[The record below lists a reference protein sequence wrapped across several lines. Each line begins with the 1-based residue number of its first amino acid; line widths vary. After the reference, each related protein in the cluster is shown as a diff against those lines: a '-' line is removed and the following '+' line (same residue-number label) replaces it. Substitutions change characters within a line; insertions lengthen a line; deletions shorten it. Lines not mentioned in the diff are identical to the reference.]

1 MRLAYL
7 ARAARVAGH
16 RDPVLSFPRKAAI
29 LAFLPNTAPG
39 VAMLRR
45 IALCLAALSTVL
57 CCGAPLAQAPDGRL
71 KKIVQSRNIAIAFRS
86 DATPFSFLDEKIQVS
101 GFSIDLCKRVVASI
115 ARQFEVPLKIN
126 WVPVTAATRFE
137 AVARGQADME
147 CGSSTVSL
155 SRLKQVDF
163 SSYIFV
169 ASTGLLVKEASGAR
183 KLADLAGKTIAVI
196 AGTTNER
203 AIQAQ
208 LKRRKIEARLA
219 AFKSREEALAAL
231 DAGTAD
237 AFAWDKLLLVGAAA
251 SRPKNA
257 SQLLLLA
264 EDFSFEPYGI
274 VLPLG
279 DTPFRMA
286 VNAGL
291 AEVYSTGDI
300 TEIFNL
306 WFAPLGPPSPLLE
319 AVYIFGA
326 IPE

>member
-1 MRLAYL
+1 
-7 ARAARVAGH
+7 
-16 RDPVLSFPRKAAI
+16 
-29 LAFLPNTAPG
+29 
-39 VAMLRR
+39 MLRR
-45 IALCLAALSTVL
+45 FALFLAALTAALAASVL
-57 CCGAPLAQAPDGRL
+57 HAQVPDGRL
-71 KKIVQSRNIAIAFRS
+71 KQIQQNRTVAIAYRS
-86 DATPFSFLDEKIQVS
+86 DATPFSFVDEKNQVS

-115 ARQFEVPLKIN
+115 ARQFDAPLKIN

-169 ASTGLLVKEASGAR
+169 ESTGLLVKEASGLR
-183 KLADLAGKTIAVI
+183 KLADMGGKTIAVI

-208 LKRRKIEARLA
+208 AKRRKVDARFLPVRT
-219 AFKSREEALAAL
+219 REEAIAAL
-231 DAGTAD
+231 DAGRAD

-251 SRPKNA
+251 TRPKTA

-279 DTPFRMA
+279 DTAFRLA
-286 VNAGL
+286 VNTGL
-291 AEVYSTGDI
+291 AELYASGDI
-300 TEIFNL
+300 ADIFGL

-319 AVYIFGA
+319 AVYVFGA